1 MYEERG
7 RRHRHPWRKD
17 QTNSAEFLWIWCGIK
32 PPLLPDK
39 PITADSSVEP
49 LYLQL
54 QPRPAQSH
62 RAHNEATPMTTRQTD
77 TIGSTSATAQATRHH
92 RGRPMRSKMG
102 PRTSGTPPRRSC
114 FRYCRH
120 IIPITER
127 IAITFWRR
135 SAGGT
140 ERPNERLT
148 EKANCFIVLK

>member
-62 RAHNEATPMTTRQTD
+62 RAHNEATPLRSMT
-77 TIGSTSATAQATRHH
+77 G
-92 RGRPMRSKMG
+92 
-102 PRTSGTPPRRSC
+102 
-114 FRYCRH
+114 
-120 IIPITER
+120 
-127 IAITFWRR
+127 
-135 SAGGT
+135 
-140 ERPNERLT
+140 
-148 EKANCFIVLK
+148 